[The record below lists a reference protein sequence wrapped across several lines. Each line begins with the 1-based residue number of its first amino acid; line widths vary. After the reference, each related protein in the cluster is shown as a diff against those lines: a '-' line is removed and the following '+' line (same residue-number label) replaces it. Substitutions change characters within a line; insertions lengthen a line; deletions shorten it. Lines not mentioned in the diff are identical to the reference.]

1 MDNHDQYQP
10 QTQFSIFPPAIKNL
24 LIINGLVFVAQNT
37 PITSYFLDNYF
48 ALFPIGS
55 GNFYPWQLVSYMFMH
70 GNLSH
75 IFFNLIALWMFG
87 LPLEQRWGTSR
98 FLIYYFITGIGA
110 GLLQLLVSNSIIIGA
125 SGGVYGILLAFGMT
139 YPDKYIYMLFP
150 PIPMKAKYFVVLF
163 GVIELVS
170 GLGGLSSGIAHF
182 AHLGGMV
189 FGFLL
194 LKYWRLR
201 GVST

>member
-1 MDNHDQYQP
+1 
-10 QTQFSIFPPAIKNL
+10 
-24 LIINGLVFVAQNT
+24 
-37 PITSYFLDNYF
+37 
-48 ALFPIGS
+48 
-55 GNFYPWQLVSYMFMH
+55 
-70 GNLSH
+70 
-75 IFFNLIALWMFG
+75 MFG

-98 FLIYYFITGIGA
+98 FLMYYFITGVGA
-110 GLLQLLVSNSIIIGA
+110 GLLQLLVSDSIVIGA
-125 SGGVYGILLAFGMT
+125 SGAVYGILLAFGMT
-139 YPDKYIYMLFP
+139 YPDKYIIMLFP
-150 PIPMKAKYFVVLF
+150 PIPMKAKYFVMIF

-170 GLGGLSSGIAHF
+170 GLGGLNSGIAHF

>member
-1 MDNHDQYQP
+1 MDNYDKYQP

-37 PITSYFLDNYF
+37 PITSYILSHYF
-48 ALFPIGS
+48 ALFPIDS
-55 GNFYPWQLVSYMFMH
+55 GMFYPWQLVSYMFMH
-70 GNLSH
+70 GNFSH
-75 IFFNLIALWMFG
+75 IIFNLIALWMFG

-98 FLIYYFITGIGA
+98 FLMYYFITGVGA
-110 GLLQLLVSNSIIIGA
+110 GLLQLLVSDSIVIGA
-125 SGGVYGILLAFGMT
+125 SGAVYGILLAFGMT
-139 YPDKYIYMLFP
+139 YPDKYIIMLFP
-150 PIPMKAKYFVVLF
+150 PIPMKAKYFVMIF

-170 GLGGLSSGIAHF
+170 GLGGLNSGIAHF